1 MKSKRQAHPRP
12 ILINPVSSNQN
23 KSRKKKKRAPFPA
36 NPHWFISLET
46 NKQAES
52 APHRSKQAHS
62 SSSWN
67 LLSGVLSGAGRASP
81 PPCSHGGRSWKQ
93 GHWRRYRPWACGA
106 WPSGALSCWRLLGR
120 RGTLAP
126 APSPIASFLSSCQ
139 IYDVSITQKRTC
151 NRTPLTI

>member
-23 KSRKKKKRAPFPA
+23 KSRKKEKRAPFPA

-62 SSSWN
+62 SSSRN
-67 LLSGVLSGAGRASP
+67 LLSTGAGPASP
-81 PPCSHGGRSWKQ
+81 PALFTW
-93 GHWRRYRPWACGA
+93 
-106 WPSGALSCWRLLGR
+106 WPLVEA
-120 RGTLAP
+120 GTLASL
-126 APSPIASFLSSCQ
+126 PSLGVWRMAFGCFVLLAFAGAAGDVGTRAVTYSIFLVELPD
-139 IYDVSITQKRTC
+139 IRRKYNAKA
-151 NRTPLTI
+151 NM